1 MVISGP
7 QLSRR
12 SNTEAAMLD
21 KAWRWLVDGSVV
33 IAIAMLIFF
42 SVMFVTMSLEWVLEV
57 LF

>member
-1 MVISGP
+1 
-7 QLSRR
+7 
-12 SNTEAAMLD
+12 MLD

-33 IAIAMLIFF
+33 IAIAMLLFF